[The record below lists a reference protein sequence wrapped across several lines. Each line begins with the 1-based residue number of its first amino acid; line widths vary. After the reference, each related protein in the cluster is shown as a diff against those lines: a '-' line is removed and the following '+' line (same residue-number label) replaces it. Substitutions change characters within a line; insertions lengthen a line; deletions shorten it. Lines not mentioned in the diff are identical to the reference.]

1 MARPRSNDADAP
13 AAEDAQEAAVS
24 MDERIEKAS
33 GVEMPPDIGVAP
45 VQSVTNELPAESPG
59 SKEVGPS
66 APDENPEAP
75 PLHTGKP
82 DEPIAQVLASGSGA
96 HQPPDPDVFGPDGRP
111 IEKGSS
117 DV

>member
-1 MARPRSNDADAP
+1 MARPRSEADAP
-13 AAEDAQEAAVS
+13 DAAEGQQEVVT
-24 MDERIEKAS
+24 MEQRIEKAK
-33 GVEMPPDIGVAP
+33 GVEKPEEHGVSS
-45 VQSVTNELPAESPG
+45 VQSVTTELPAESPG
-59 SKEVGPS
+59 SQEVGPS

>member
-1 MARPRSNDADAP
+1 MARPRSADADAP
-13 AAEDAQEAAVS
+13 AAEDAEEAAVS
-24 MDERIEKAS
+24 MDERIENAK
-33 GVEMPPDIGVAP
+33 GVDKPEEHGVAS
-45 VQSVTNELPAESPG
+45 VQSVTVELPDESPG

-66 APDENPEAP
+66 APDTNPEAP

-82 DEPIAQVLASGSGA
+82 DEPIAQVLAAGSGQ
-96 HQPPDPDVFGPDGRP
+96 HTPPDPEVFGPDGRP